1 MQKSLCQ
8 QSHAPFWNFQ
18 RRVCFFLF
26 SASRNHLIFLAHSH
40 LLPST
45 KAKNI
50 RLNPY
55 HTAKPV
61 YLSFLFPSSTSK
73 DPCDYIGPTWKYQK
87 NLPSQCQLITNLYSI
102 SKLDSPLPYK
112 LTYSKFPVFRL

>member
-8 QSHAPFWNFQ
+8 QSQAPFWNFQ

-61 YLSFLFPSSTSK
+61 YLSFLLPSSTSK

-87 NLPSQCQLITNLYSI
+87 NLPCQCQLITNLYSI

-112 LTYSKFPVFRL
+112 LTYSKFPVIRL